1 MFTNLLAEKRQA
13 SGAGAILL
21 VAALLLMSAESKAD
35 SGFYIGGS
43 VGTAGVEIDTGDP
56 VNPVIFDEDDFAW
69 KAFGGYNFDLPIL
82 NLGIEG
88 GYVDLGG
95 PSADIGGIL
104 IEVDSDGFDAFGVL
118 GVDLGPIGIFAK
130 AGVIAWDAEFSIDGV
145 TGTDDG
151 TDPAYGIG
159 AKIGLGSL
167 AFRLEYELFDIE
179 DTEDVAMISAGIVW
193 TF

>member
-1 MFTNLLAEKRQA
+1 MFTNLLAEKRQTG
-13 SGAGAILL
+13 GAGAVML
-21 VAALLLMSAESKAD
+21 VAALLLLSAESKAD
-35 SGFYIGGS
+35 SGFYLGGS

-56 VNPVIFDEDDFAW
+56 VNPILFDEDDFAW
-69 KAFGGYNFDLPIL
+69 KAFVGYNIDLPIID
-82 NLGIEG
+82 LGVEA
-88 GYVDLGG
+88 GYVNLGG
-95 PSADIGGIL
+95 PSADVGGVQFA
-104 IEVDSDGFDAFGVL
+104 VDTDGFEAFGLL
-118 GVDLGPIGIFAK
+118 GFNLGPIGVFAK

-145 TGTDDG
+145 AGSDDG

-179 DTEDVAMISAGIVW
+179 DTEDVAMISAGVVW

>member
-1 MFTNLLAEKRQA
+1 MFTNLLAAKRQA
-13 SGAGAILL
+13 SGAGAILM
-21 VAALLLMSAESKAD
+21 VAALLLLSAESRAD
-35 SGFYIGGS
+35 SGFYLGGS

-56 VNPVIFDEDDFAW
+56 ANPVNFDEDDFAW
-69 KAFGGYNFDLPIL
+69 KAFVGYNIDLPIID
-82 NLGIEG
+82 LGVEA
-88 GYVDLGG
+88 GYVNLGG
-95 PSADIGGIL
+95 PSADVGGVQFA
-104 IEVDSDGFDAFGVL
+104 VDTDGFEAFGLL
-118 GVDLGPIGIFAK
+118 GFNLGPIGVFAK

-179 DTEDVAMISAGIVW
+179 DTEDVAMISAGVVW